1 LEVLEGVRGAVLA
14 GMNMREA
21 GEVAQAVA
29 IGLEGLGLS
38 EIGSWKRL
46 EGLEN
51 WRRWRE
57 LGELDPRG

>member
-29 IGLEGLGLS
+29 IGLEGLGVS
-38 EIGSWKRL
+38 EIGS
-46 EGLEN
+46 
-51 WRRWRE
+51 
-57 LGELDPRG
+57 